1 MESGDTKSPRCQS
14 KGFPAK
20 GIGMVEV
27 LLLFIFL
34 SSSLFFNL
42 LPDFIESVDFW
53 MQGLKEVVIVG
64 YKRTAIGSIG
74 GVFSGLSAPA
84 LGAFA
89 IQGALSSAGA

>member
-1 MESGDTKSPRCQS
+1 
-14 KGFPAK
+14 
-20 GIGMVEV
+20 
-27 LLLFIFL
+27 
-34 SSSLFFNL
+34 
-42 LPDFIESVDFW
+42 
-53 MQGLKEVVIVG
+53 VG